1 MSVSAGRIYGGS
13 GFEPPTESV
22 PENKVRTLIV
32 IVFPKLLKRHSKAKR
47 RAPAYSQALYRDVA
61 QKNSGEVN
69 ISCSFARNLV
79 VFSYSSF
86 YKRRNHRGFGLVKLP
101 PKGPSIKYVTL
112 FLPPSPCHTS
122 SHIPGPPR
130 KYVTQLGSPNFFRRP
145 STQNPDKSPLVQ
157 ILYQLFAGGF
167 VRGVVRGAFVWKVLS
182 GWFLCVGVVSEYI
195 CYNRKLNVHHF
206 KFHVSYV

>member
-32 IVFPKLLKRHSKAKR
+32 IVFPQLLKRHSKAKR

-69 ISCSFARNLV
+69 ISGSFARNLV

-86 YKRRNHRGFGLVKLP
+86 YKIRNHRGFGLVKLP

-112 FLPPSPCHTS
+112 FLANFYPLPCHTS

-130 KYVTQLGSPNFFRRP
+130 KYVTHLGSPNFLE
-145 STQNPDKSPLVQ
+145 DLVHKTRTK
-157 ILYQLFAGGF
+157 AP
-167 VRGVVRGAFVWKVLS
+167 
-182 GWFLCVGVVSEYI
+182 
-195 CYNRKLNVHHF
+195 
-206 KFHVSYV
+206 